1 MDNLPPKS
9 NQKKVLMVSRSWDSI
24 CRLQGSRSPNIP
36 IVNSTAKICKR
47 NGLQA
52 NANEKRTPRDLR

>member
-1 MDNLPPKS
+1 MA
-9 NQKKVLMVSRSWDSI
+9 SRSWDSI

-52 NANEKRTPRDLR
+52 NANEKRGQRDSKCER

>member
-1 MDNLPPKS
+1 M
-9 NQKKVLMVSRSWDSI
+9 LMVSRSWDSI
-24 CRLQGSRSPNIP
+24 CRLKGPRSPNIP

-52 NANEKRTPRDLR
+52 NSNEKRTQRDLKLER